1 MDERPDSDLSEET
14 EGRSVS
20 RREFL
25 KMAGIAG
32 AAIGLGA
39 GFGGLLAACGDDE
52 SKATTTTAAAA
63 GATTTVAA
71 GMQKL
76 KVGMILDYSF
86 PLHVMWQHI
95 MEAYVPHMNSN
106 GGIKVGD

>member
-1 MDERPDSDLSEET
+1 MSEKPDIGLNDEA
-14 EGRSVS
+14 EGRGVS

-25 KMAGIAG
+25 KLAGVAG

-39 GFGGLLAACGDDE
+39 GLGGLIAACGDDE
-52 SKATTTTAAAA
+52 PAVTTTTAAA
-63 GATTTVAA
+63 GTTTTVAA